1 MTETT
6 AKPAASESPG
16 DLFSLLSNFAS
27 RMAIL
32 SSISEKERF
41 WEDPTAL
48 KVGLSTYVN
57 AKFLRNTLTTQLEF
71 AESANGMLREQIKTL
86 EKSSVDLEGEIG
98 SDEKKLKGLNAMI
111 EKDEFVGEGAEPPS
125 PSQLRPRREILE
137 RELGEKREELVS
149 KRRVLQE
156 NQEKFTRVRDEL
168 KKARV
173 LNDRFLGLFE
183 ECFEKWDV
191 FDETTLQ
198 RIAATGATPEI
209 REMVRSA
216 VEDEPDKIVTISRTD
231 WNAFRRSIDMFVVD
245 TMVEVET
252 EVVVLADGTLRNVRN
267 RTEEVQ
273 ENVKRHIDSKLK
285 DGPWIEIGQ
294 LLEEWEMA
302 PEIEAY
308 AALQDQARMFIDAS
322 VLART
327 EEFVSPSMLR
337 QILIGVVE
345 WLQGGVFQGYS
356 SFGKEAGFNTLMI
369 SVHGF
374 YLLYQWRTVAIEYVS
389 DTGAMVYT
397 NINSLHVFE
406 IDVVF
411 CDAQGVEIEHEL
423 HEDAKKKLKEQEID
437 LRRHSA
443 DDGGEEPEA
452 KSGILDSLRR
462 D

>member
-41 WEDPTAL
+41 WEDPAAL

-86 EKSSVDLEGEIG
+86 EKSSVELEKEIEI
-98 SDEKKLKGLNAMI
+98 DERKLKGLNAMV
-111 EKDEFVGEGAEPPS
+111 EKDEKVGEGAEPAS

-137 RELGEKREELVS
+137 RELGEKRDELVS

-198 RIAATGATPEI
+198 RLAATGATPEI

-273 ENVKRHIDSKLK
+273 ENVKLHIDSKLK
-285 DGPWIEIGQ
+285 NGPWIEIGQ
-294 LLEEWEMA
+294 
-302 PEIEAY
+302 
-308 AALQDQARMFIDAS
+308 
-322 VLART
+322 
-327 EEFVSPSMLR
+327 
-337 QILIGVVE
+337 
-345 WLQGGVFQGYS
+345 
-356 SFGKEAGFNTLMI
+356 
-369 SVHGF
+369 
-374 YLLYQWRTVAIEYVS
+374 
-389 DTGAMVYT
+389 
-397 NINSLHVFE
+397 
-406 IDVVF
+406 
-411 CDAQGVEIEHEL
+411 
-423 HEDAKKKLKEQEID
+423 
-437 LRRHSA
+437 
-443 DDGGEEPEA
+443 
-452 KSGILDSLRR
+452 
-462 D
+462 